1 MLYTCIMLCVRASVF
16 MLRAHASISCV
27 HARVNSKHTHP
38 TFFAPWLFTHT
49 ISRIPSG
56 LNSDTQKMWHNEPL
70 TAGGIAVT
78 PPEVCKKLD
87 IRHVTLLGTW
97 AMSKVDEDKMH
108 KHFRGNILHRHS
120 HNEFYTVHDWNIVQE
135 YLQEYTQIEI
145 PPFHP
150 PMKIPKPNYH
160 KKRDVCCGGTALF
173 CVACQ
178 RPIKKEWKRHL
189 GTKMH
194 TWNTRK

>member
-1 MLYTCIMLCVRASVF
+1 MAVYAYHFKDTEWIKLGYAKDVTQRAIDGWWDCS
-16 MLRAHASISCV
+16 H
-27 HARVNSKHTHP
+27 
-38 TFFAPWLFTHT
+38 
-49 ISRIPSG
+49 
-56 LNSDTQKMWHNEPL
+56 
-70 TAGGIAVT
+70 

-97 AMSKVDEDKMH
+97 AMSKDDEDKMH

-194 TWNTRK
+194 TRNTRK